1 MKSRFRCKLYISIM
15 FSLDYLELVIWKI
28 IVYFFVALQS
38 YFEIVVIYIKDPN
51 KLTFIFKYL
60 I

>member
-1 MKSRFRCKLYISIM
+1 M

-28 IVYFFVALQS
+28 IIYFFVALQS